1 MVCLNSVIFFNV
13 AKSKQDILE
22 QLDKFKERQ
31 EKEIQDAIMEVDT
44 SSRDIETQ
52 IASIVH
58 AINQSFH
65 ELQEILD
72 LHKEKLLVEASQLH
86 EEKLKRLVHQ
96 KEKLERRMSVIL
108 ARVAEKKENVKDATG
123 DSLEAVQDQVS
134 IWMDSESGEK
144 LTDLVPVEEADM
156 TVEINVGTQELR
168 QMCETIK
175 IVTNLVDPSKCTV
188 EGFENMKTVEINVPF
203 VVKLHVASVSGKPQS
218 KPVNVEAKLR
228 SCVDRSLMHTVAGQ
242 KQGSTY
248 TIECTPLIRG
258 QHQLNV
264 TVNGLEVLGSPFRLF
279 VRIPPDQL
287 GKPLKIIDGLN
298 GPTGIA
304 FNSAGE
310 LLVAEFNGGVV
321 VLDKDGRKVRRIER
335 HGQNHHFEQPWG
347 VAVDADDNIY
357 VTDQESKRIYK
368 FNKDLELMTHNIMKE
383 NKCFGV
389 VVVGERVIVIEKL
402 SKNLEIFTRNLK
414 FIKVIEISS
423 EGCSL
428 TFDKCDSKL
437 YVCDSISHRIKV
449 FNDQCEYLY
458 SIGDKPG
465 LGLQIP
471 HFVCIDG
478 DLVFVTEYE
487 AHCVSIFTKQGEY
500 VRSFGHMGSG
510 EGQFDHPYGIAQD
523 SNGFLYV
530 SDRVNNRLQ
539 VF

>member
-1 MVCLNSVIFFNV
+1 MPSW
-13 AKSKQDILE
+13 KS
-22 QLDKFKERQ
+22 
-31 EKEIQDAIMEVDT
+31 IQVY
-44 SSRDIETQ
+44 SRDIETQ

-72 LHKEKLLVEASQLH
+72 LHKEKLLVEASQLQ
-86 EEKLKRLVHQ
+86 EEKLKRLFHQ

-108 ARVAEKKENVKDATG
+108 ASVAEKKKNVKDATG

-156 TVEINVGTQELR
+156 TVEINVSTQALR
-168 QMCETIK
+168 EMCETIK

-228 SCVDRSLMHTVAGQ
+228 SCVDRSLMQAIAGL

-304 FNSAGE
+304 FNSADE
-310 LLVAEFNGGVV
+310 LLVAEYNGGVV
-321 VLDKDGRKVRRIER
+321 VLDKDGRKVRCIER
-335 HGQNHHFEQPWG
+335 HGQ
-347 VAVDADDNIY
+347 
-357 VTDQESKRIYK
+357 SS
-368 FNKDLELMTHNIMKE
+368 L
-383 NKCFGV
+383 
-389 VVVGERVIVIEKL
+389 
-402 SKNLEIFTRNLK
+402 
-414 FIKVIEISS
+414 ISQNS
-423 EGCSL
+423 
-428 TFDKCDSKL
+428 
-437 YVCDSISHRIKV
+437 
-449 FNDQCEYLY
+449 
-458 SIGDKPG
+458 
-465 LGLQIP
+465 
-471 HFVCIDG
+471 
-478 DLVFVTEYE
+478 
-487 AHCVSIFTKQGEY
+487 
-500 VRSFGHMGSG
+500 
-510 EGQFDHPYGIAQD
+510 
-523 SNGFLYV
+523 
-530 SDRVNNRLQ
+530 
-539 VF
+539 